1 MANSE
6 LQDLDIQSGVLT
18 SKVKCSTLRKNAHV
32 VLKGRPCKIV
42 ELSASNTG
50 KHGHSKVHLVGIDV
64 FSGKK
69 IEEVTPS
76 THDVDIPHI
85 HRVEYKL
92 VGFRIKARV
101 ILIQMY

>member
-6 LQDLDIQSGVLT
+6 LQDLDIQSGDLT